1 MSDAV
6 ARNNRWLAT
15 VCGAALTGLAGLSAH
30 AHHSFAMY
38 DQTKQ
43 ETYTGKLVRFI
54 PGANHAQ
61 LLFEIV
67 DGEGKLRVGA
77 DGKPITWG
85 VELGPAAT
93 IAKQGVTVEAFPI
106 GTVIT
111 VTLNPLRNGKTFGA
125 MAQGARL
132 IRCGTDVPA
141 GGCTAETGEIFLE
154 SRN

>member
-1 MSDAV
+1 M
-6 ARNNRWLAT
+6 
-15 VCGAALTGLAGLSAH
+15 
-30 AHHSFAMY
+30 
-38 DQTKQ
+38 
-43 ETYTGKLVRFI
+43 
-54 PGANHAQ
+54 
-61 LLFEIV
+61 
-67 DGEGKLRVGA
+67 
-77 DGKPITWG
+77 
-85 VELGPAAT
+85 
-93 IAKQGVTVEAFPI
+93 TVEAFPL